1 MNYAHSMIGAIQESI
16 YGNDNILF
24 IIAIIFR
31 LAIDIHDFM
40 MLSQPPNLPLV
51 TISPNLR
58 LREKQL
64 VPEHTAGLFWLQS
77 LFS

>member
-1 MNYAHSMIGAIQESI
+1 MNYAHSMIGEKQESF
-16 YGNDNILF
+16 YGNVNVLF
-24 IIAIIFR
+24 IIAIFFR

-64 VPEHTAGLFWLQS
+64 VPEHIVGLFWLQS